1 MDFLKL
7 IFYIRGI
14 VNIKISGKFPERF
27 INMCMAQNIYIRN
40 IKKQTNGDI
49 TASVS
54 KHAYDLL
61 NDICTATMTEIS
73 VISEKG
79 AHILGKRIARR
90 RGFIIGF
97 FIFIFI
103 SVWLCTHVWHIEVK
117 ESAFVPKERIL
128 SELAECGVKYGA
140 LSCRID
146 PDRVKTDILSREKDL
161 AWIWTEVRGTGVYVD
176 LRDRV
181 KKPEIIDLSQPC
193 NLIASD
199 NGLITSVLVTEGRD
213 VVKKNMYVSKGQLL
227 VGGLMD
233 NSAVGIRYVH
243 SDGEIYA
250 DVNESLTTH
259 ICTEKKFKQKTGKKC
274 VAFTLNIG
282 GKKIK
287 LPKIGAMPK
296 NYIEETADFPFR
308 IGDIY
313 FPFSASKTT
322 YHYAVDKTKKLDEK
336 KIIEKA
342 EKKLEKDLQK
352 SLKGGIILEKEF
364 NTEKNGKNITV
375 TIRAKCNKQIAVKQA
390 IEEDTNGGEVN

>member
-7 IFYIRGI
+7 IFYIRGV
-14 VNIKISGKFPERF
+14 VNIKISGRFPERF
-27 INMCMAQNIYIRN
+27 INMCMAKNIYIQN
-40 IKKQTNGDI
+40 IRKAENGDI

-54 KHAYDLL
+54 RRAYDLL
-61 NDICTATMTEIS
+61 GDICTATMTEIS
-73 VISEKG
+73 VINEKG
-79 AHILGKRIARR
+79 AHILGKKLARR
-90 RGFIIGF
+90 RGFITGF
-97 FIFIFI
+97 FIFIFV

-117 ESAFVPKERIL
+117 ESAYVPKERIL

-146 PDRVKTDILSREKDL
+146 PDRVKREILSREEDL

-181 KKPEIIDLSQPC
+181 KKPDIIESDQPC

-199 NGLITSVLVTEGRD
+199 NGLITSVLVAEGRD
-213 VVKKNMYVSKGQLL
+213 VVKKDMYVSKGQLL
-227 VGGLMD
+227 VGGMMD

-243 SDGEIYA
+243 SDGKIYA
-250 DVNESLTTH
+250 DVNESLTER
-259 ICTEKKFKQKTGKKC
+259 ICTEQVYKKKTGGKC
-274 VAFTLNIG
+274 VEFVLSIG

-287 LPKIGAMPK
+287 LPKIGGMPK
-296 NYIEETADFPFR
+296 NYIEESEEYLFKT
-308 IGDIY
+308 GNIY
-313 FPFSASKTT
+313 FPFSAEKIT
-322 YHYAVDKTKKLDEK
+322 YYNKEKKTKKLDEK
-336 KIIEKA
+336 KIIKKA

-390 IEEDTNGGEVN
+390 IEEDTNGGDVD